1 MVTEKILL
9 PFYTVFSTLIY
20 VVTLAGILA
29 IPLLFTSQAEAPLD
43 FVLEGITVAPAD
55 ATDETFAASGH
66 TPEGWYR
73 IDYRMD
79 VGAAKL
85 SPYRYTVESF
95 ALKVPVEFKKTGAY
109 FTALD
114 EPLSFSRS
122 ERDSFTLSLYVT
134 GFADEAAV
142 TEFACSAGF
151 GARGI
156 VRSFSF
162 FKEEIAMFA
171 PGFYVAELI

>member
-1 MVTEKILL
+1 MTEKILL
-9 PFYTVFSTLIY
+9 PFYTVFSTLVY

-29 IPLLFTSQAEAPLD
+29 IPLLFTTQAEAPLD
-43 FVLEGITVAPAD
+43 FVLEDVSVSPAD
-55 ATDETFAASGH
+55 PADGAFAASGH

-73 IDYRMD
+73 IDYRMN

-95 ALKVPVEFKKTGAY
+95 ALKAPAEFKKTGAY

-134 GFADEAAV
+134 GFSDEAAV
-142 TEFACSAGF
+142 TEFARTAGF
-151 GARGI
+151 GTRGI

-171 PGFYVAELI
+171 PGFYVAELV

>member
-1 MVTEKILL
+1 MTEKILL

-29 IPLLFTSQAEAPLD
+29 IPLLFTTQANAPLD
-43 FVLEGITVAPAD
+43 FVLEDISVTPAD
-55 ATDETFAASGH
+55 AADAVFAASGNA
-66 TPEGWYR
+66 PQGWYR
-73 IDYRMD
+73 IDYRMN
-79 VGAAKL
+79 VASARL

-95 ALKVPVEFKKTGAY
+95 ALKAPAAFKKTGAY
-109 FTALD
+109 FLSLD

-122 ERDSFTLSLYVT
+122 ERDDFTLSLYVA
-134 GFADEAAV
+134 GFADEQAV
-142 TEFACSAGF
+142 TEFARTAGF
-151 GARGI
+151 GTRGI

-171 PGFYVAELI
+171 PGFYVAELVP